1 MKIDRTKN
9 ATRNITSGFV
19 LKIYQLITPFIIRT
33 LMIYFLGMEYVGLN
47 TLFSSIL
54 QVLNL
59 AELGVGS
66 AMVYSMY
73 KPIAEDDG
81 DMICALMKLYKI
93 YYRIIG
99 LIVLIAGI
107 IIMPFVPKLISGA
120 VPDGINIYILY
131 ALNLA
136 ATVISYWLFAYKNS
150 LLAAHQRTDI
160 VNNIT
165 IVTSTAQYVLQAVVL
180 FVMRDYYVYLVV
192 ALASQAI
199 LNIATAYWATKMY
212 PNYEAKGNLDKKIVK
227 DINQRVRDLFTSKLG
242 SIIVNS
248 ADTIVISAFLGLS
261 ILGVYNNYYYILNAV
276 LGFVTIIFTAC
287 TAGIGNSIIVDSE
300 EKNLNDLNKLTFL
313 IAWIGC
319 FCCACFLCLY
329 QPFMRVWVGEK
340 YLLSFGCV
348 ICFVAYFY
356 IRIINQVL
364 IVYKDAA
371 GLWHEDRF
379 RPLCTAVANL
389 IMNLIFVQF
398 IGIYGVLLSTV
409 ISTLFI
415 GMPWVIHN
423 IFTVLFKNGRNEYV
437 KGLLKYTFVTLI
449 ICVATFGV
457 GMRISFSSDIMT
469 IIVRAIICAILP
481 NILFIVVFRKK
492 AVFKQTIALI
502 DKMCGRKIKIMHKFC
517 AKLM

>member
-1 MKIDRTKN
+1 
-9 ATRNITSGFV
+9 
-19 LKIYQLITPFIIRT
+19 
-33 LMIYFLGMEYVGLN
+33 
-47 TLFSSIL
+47 
-54 QVLNL
+54 
-59 AELGVGS
+59 
-66 AMVYSMY
+66 
-73 KPIAEDDG
+73 
-81 DMICALMKLYKI
+81 
-93 YYRIIG
+93 
-99 LIVLIAGI
+99 
-107 IIMPFVPKLISGA
+107 
-120 VPDGINIYILY
+120 
-131 ALNLA
+131 
-136 ATVISYWLFAYKNS
+136 
-150 LLAAHQRTDI
+150 
-160 VNNIT
+160 
-165 IVTSTAQYVLQAVVL
+165 
-180 FVMRDYYVYLVV
+180 MR
-192 ALASQAI
+192 
-199 LNIATAYWATKMY
+199 M
-212 PNYEAKGNLDKKIVK
+212 
-227 DINQRVRDLFTSKLG
+227 
-242 SIIVNS
+242 
-248 ADTIVISAFLGLS
+248 
-261 ILGVYNNYYYILNAV
+261 
-276 LGFVTIIFTAC
+276 
-287 TAGIGNSIIVDSE
+287 
-300 EKNLNDLNKLTFL
+300 
-313 IAWIGC
+313 
-319 FCCACFLCLY
+319 
-329 QPFMRVWVGEK
+329 WVGEK

-348 ICFVAYFY
+348 ICFVVYFY

-389 IMNLIFVQF
+389 IMNLILVQF